1 MRRQT
6 LVFLILFTIELL
18 IFIGT
23 SALPVNEPA
32 LAQAFQSQRSS
43 IVSLPYPLEALSIF
57 SHNYEVALAEFIPAL
72 GVAIMG
78 FSIGSTGYV
87 LSAVS
92 TAQGIPGWIP
102 AIFLLTLPHSWL
114 ELPSYAFAATAGI
127 FLLIDRNWK
136 RFLYMIGFVGLEL
149 LFAASIEAGEIVL
162 ENINVTYSYLFWIP
176 AIPLFYTLYE
186 VYEYIMDV
194 TEKPPR
200 VQY

>member
-6 LVFLILFTIELL
+6 LVFFILFIIELI

-23 SALPVNEPA
+23 SALPVNQPQ
-32 LAQAFQSQRSS
+32 LASQFQSERSS

-57 SHNYEVALAEFIPAL
+57 THNYEIALAEFIPAL
-72 GVAIMG
+72 GVGIMG

-92 TAQGIPGWIP
+92 NEQGVPGWIP

-114 ELPSYAFAATAGI
+114 ELPSYAFAATAGL

-149 LFAASIEAGEIVL
+149 FFAASVEAGEIVL
-162 ENINVTYSYLFWIP
+162 ENVNVIYYYLFWIP
-176 AIPLFYTLYE
+176 AALLLYVLYE
-186 VYEYIMDV
+186 VYEYIMDI
-194 TEKPPR
+194 TEKPK